1 MILAQ
6 IAVFFLIYQ
15 VVIRPIMAA
24 FLYTRPPRMRV
35 TFCAPEEWGVSHQ
48 DVQISSSDGVS
59 LDGWYVPPRNGAAI
73 LLLHGL
79 GGNRLAVS
87 YHGETL
93 VREGYGALMIDLRAH
108 GSSGGRRFSRDE
120 RVIEDVLACVAYLS
134 RQPEVEGRVGIM
146 GISVG
151 GMMAIQAAARSVG
164 VRAIAVD
171 GPVLGSIEDLPPP
184 ADALDR
190 FWRYPLERYYQHA
203 INWFTP
209 QARPLPSNLAA
220 LRRIAGRPVL
230 FMSTGTGMEQRLTF
244 SFFEAAGD
252 PKNWWELRNARH
264 ATGWILEPEAYG
276 RTMIDFFNRGLQ
288 INDSQAIL
296 PQESTRREIGNV
308 DPSQTGSP
316 PAQPVVM
323 AITGERTIAP
333 PTAMILSLAVVI
345 AGMMLFLIPYQL
357 RWGLLIPQLPPV
369 QPGVSL
375 LGLMGLL
382 ILGLLL
388 RVWLLRVAC
397 WLGSQ
402 TPVNPSSPDPTPTM
416 TTFARCEKP
425 MRAGTYRAILLL
437 PLLSLALLPGLIG
450 ALVGNFTLI
459 LWGLWMLAACGA
471 DIAGLWAIRDLPSGT
486 IVRRHPHRPGCQ
498 ILESTQ

>member
-1 MILAQ
+1 
-6 IAVFFLIYQ
+6 
-15 VVIRPIMAA
+15 
-24 FLYTRPPRMRV
+24 
-35 TFCAPEEWGVSHQ
+35 
-48 DVQISSSDGVS
+48 
-59 LDGWYVPPRNGAAI
+59 
-73 LLLHGL
+73 
-79 GGNRLAVS
+79 
-87 YHGETL
+87 
-93 VREGYGALMIDLRAH
+93 
-108 GSSGGRRFSRDE
+108 
-120 RVIEDVLACVAYLS
+120 
-134 RQPEVEGRVGIM
+134 
-146 GISVG
+146 
-151 GMMAIQAAARSVG
+151 
-164 VRAIAVD
+164 
-171 GPVLGSIEDLPPP
+171 
-184 ADALDR
+184 
-190 FWRYPLERYYQHA
+190 
-203 INWFTP
+203 
-209 QARPLPSNLAA
+209 
-220 LRRIAGRPVL
+220 
-230 FMSTGTGMEQRLTF
+230 
-244 SFFEAAGD
+244 
-252 PKNWWELRNARH
+252 
-264 ATGWILEPEAYG
+264 
-276 RTMIDFFNRGLQ
+276 MIDFFNRGLQ